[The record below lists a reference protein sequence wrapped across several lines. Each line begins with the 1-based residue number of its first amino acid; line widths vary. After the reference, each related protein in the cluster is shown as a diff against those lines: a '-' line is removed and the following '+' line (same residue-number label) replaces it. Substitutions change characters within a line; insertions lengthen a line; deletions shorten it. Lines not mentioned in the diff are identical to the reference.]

1 MKKIILVTG
10 GDGRFSKVFK
20 KTNKDLNLYFASK
33 KECNILDIKSI
44 NKLIKK
50 INPKIIIHCAGLS
63 RPMNIH
69 DKNISKSIDLNIIGT
84 ANITKVSEKNKIKL
98 IYFSTGYVYEGKRGN
113 YSEKDPV
120 KPFNNY
126 GLSKLGGECSVS
138 MYKNSLILRITMTEK
153 PFAYKKA
160 FSDLKTNFMFHE
172 DLVKILPKLLGKKG
186 IINIGGK
193 SQSVYSFA
201 KKYNKKVKKI
211 KTNFQN
217 KLPLNQTMNLAK
229 LKKITKNYNKIF

>member
-1 MKKIILVTG
+1 MKKQILVTG
-10 GDGRFSKVFK
+10 GDGRFSKILK
-20 KTNKDLNLYFASK
+20 KKNKSLNLFFAPK
-33 KECNILDIKSI
+33 KICNILDIKSI
-44 NKLIKK
+44 EKIIKK
-50 INPKIIIHCAGLS
+50 IKPKIIIHCAGLS

-69 DKNISKSIDLNIIGT
+69 DTNISKSIDLNIIGT
-84 ANITKVSEKNKIKL
+84 AHITKVCEKNNIKL
-98 IYFSTGYVYEGKRGN
+98 VYFSTGYVYEGKKGN

-126 GLSKLGGECSVS
+126 GLSKLGGECAAS

-160 FSDLKTNFMFHE
+160 FSDLKSNFMFHE
-172 DLVKILPKLLGKKG
+172 DLIKILPKILNKKG
-186 IINIGGK
+186 ILNVGGK

-211 KTNFQN
+211 KTNN
-217 KLPLNQTMNLAK
+217 KNTLPLNQTMNLNK
-229 LKKITKNYNKIF
+229 LKKIIET

>member
-1 MKKIILVTG
+1 MKKLILVTG
-10 GDGRFSKVFK
+10 GDGRISNVLK
-20 KTNKDLNLYFASK
+20 KTNKNLNLYFASK
-33 KECNILDIKSI
+33 KECNILDINSI

-50 INPKIIIHCAGLS
+50 INPQIIIHCAGLS

-84 ANITKVSEKNKIKL
+84 SNITKVCEKNKIKL
-98 IYFSTGYVYEGKRGN
+98 IYFSTGYVYEGKKGN

-153 PFAYKKA
+153 PFTYKKA

-172 DLVKILPKLLGKKG
+172 DLVKILPKLLSKKG

-211 KTNFQN
+211 KTNIKN

-229 LKKITKNYNKIF
+229 LNKITKKL